1 MGWGSGLARAQG
13 RTPAA
18 ASSSG
23 AASPPRCARPRSTPL
38 SPEPRGGPRR
48 QPHVGSDPGPRWT
61 VGYCAPGGGG
71 GESVL
76 GTSPTGSPKG
86 RGGPRAGG
94 GASPYLLGAAGG
106 SHPPLPSGGRGS
118 SQVFLNEMVSG
129 ARPGPFGPWPHPPH
143 CGLQVLE
150 DDGAVV
156 VEHVGDAAG
165 AEPGPARPGP
175 QQRQQEHPQ
184 RGLRGPLQRIARHSV
199 EGASAPAAPQAC
211 PRRGGGASQLLK
223 KRRRR
228 RFCKG
233 SRHGPG
239 RLREGNTAGLQP
251 GQHEGLAEMGK
262 DAGLCSPTHWM
273 L

>member
-1 MGWGSGLARAQG
+1 MLLGVGEEKACWGRALQG
-13 RTPAA
+13 A
-18 ASSSG
+18 
-23 AASPPRCARPRSTPL
+23 PR
-38 SPEPRGGPRR
+38 EG
-48 QPHVGSDPGPRWT
+48 
-61 VGYCAPGGGG
+61 
-71 GESVL
+71 
-76 GTSPTGSPKG
+76 
-86 RGGPRAGG
+86 GGPRAGG

-175 QQRQQEHPQ
+175 QQRQQERPK

-239 RLREGNTAGLQP
+239 RLREGHTAGLQP